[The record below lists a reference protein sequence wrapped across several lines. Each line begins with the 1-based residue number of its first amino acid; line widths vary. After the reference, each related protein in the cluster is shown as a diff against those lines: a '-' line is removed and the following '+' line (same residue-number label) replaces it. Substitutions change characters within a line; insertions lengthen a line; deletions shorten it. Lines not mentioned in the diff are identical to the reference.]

1 MTSDWLFWLA
11 GGLLGIAGLWLSYW
25 ALLSD
30 RAKGRKRC
38 SKCWYDMQGA
48 EGLRCPECGH
58 TAKGQR
64 KLHKTRRRWR
74 FAFVAVAVLLGAT
87 SLGLTPKVRNDG
99 WMSITPTTALILIQ
113 RHRQDIAAYVEIIG
127 RIRVRQPDGTV
138 QFPHSAL
145 SRRQWEMLA
154 ETCVHTMS
162 NADDPDAFDYSL
174 ELLRGILTRG
184 IRPPEDFGNA
194 VVALL
199 ENPPPWRAASI
210 RFVLRREDFR
220 SWLGDDYARVHRI
233 IVMRLQQTIDP
244 DEANFLAY
252 IVFSARGTAL
262 GIVELLAVMPGMT
275 TSACAADVI
284 DDIVFRLLEAAKE
297 GQVADDDVLDGL
309 VSVASSEH
317 EEARHWAQFLL
328 LRPQFVDPGRSLLA
342 LHRAVELDDP
352 TVSRERV
359 QRLILLLEALKQG
372 AVPEKLRSGDPSAHV
387 IYARI
392 AFTFDFEF
400 GVFLIRHYLGAA
412 RPGETDNVL
421 GTLLADEGA
430 TQLCLRILTA
440 LAQDSE
446 PEIRMLVP
454 AFASELAARVPEANQ
469 LVERL
474 RKDNS
479 LGVRTEAERVR
490 R

>member
-1 MTSDWLFWLA
+1 MTYTVSIMIFDVACWSVA
-11 GGLLGIAGLWLSYW
+11 GLLGITGLWLLYW
-25 ALLSD
+25 SLFHD
-30 RAKGRKRC
+30 RSAGRQRCPKR
-38 SKCWYDMQGA
+38 WYDMQGA

-87 SLGLTPKVRNDG
+87 SLGLTPKVRKDG

-154 ETCVHTMS
+154 ETCLHTMR

-184 IRPPEDFGNA
+184 IEPPEDFGNA

-199 ENPPPWRAASI
+199 ENPPPWRAGSI
-210 RFVLRREDFR
+210 RYELRREDFR
-220 SWLGDDYARVHRI
+220 SWLGDDYTRVHRI
-233 IVMRLQQTIDP
+233 IVMQLQQTTNP

-252 IVFSARGTAL
+252 IVFSARGSAL
-262 GIVELLAVMPGMT
+262 GIVELLAVIPGMT

-284 DDIVFRLLEAAKE
+284 DDIVFRLLKAAEE
-297 GQVADDDVLDGL
+297 GQVADDRVLDGL
-309 VSVASSEH
+309 VSVVSSEH

-328 LRPQFVDPGRSLLA
+328 LRPQFVDPERSLLA
-342 LHRAVELDDP
+342 LHRAVELGEP
-352 TVSRERV
+352 TLSRERV
-359 QRLILLLEALKQG
+359 QRMILLIETRTKEAS
-372 AVPEKLRSGDPSAHV
+372 PEKLRSGDPSALETYAHV
-387 IYARI
+387 R
-392 AFTFDFEF
+392 F
-400 GVFLIRHYLGAA
+400 
-412 RPGETDNVL
+412 
-421 GTLLADEGA
+421 
-430 TQLCLRILTA
+430 
-440 LAQDSE
+440 
-446 PEIRMLVP
+446 
-454 AFASELAARVPEANQ
+454 
-469 LVERL
+469 
-474 RKDNS
+474 
-479 LGVRTEAERVR
+479 
-490 R
+490 